1 MISRLPAAVRT
12 DVDELITET
21 IGDSCPPV
29 RLPPT
34 PGAHDEGDQPRP

>member
-21 IGDSCPPV
+21 IGDSCPV